1 MTLEDYRVECG
12 WSKTEMARQANMD
25 FSTFNKAMNGES
37 ISNRTADKLASAISK
52 RLGRPVRIPDIE
64 GLNIAS

>member
-25 FSTFNKAMNGES
+25 FNTFNKAMNGES
-37 ISNRTADKLASAISK
+37 IANRTADKLAIAIGK
-52 RLGRPVRIPDIE
+52 RLGRTIRISDIE
-64 GLNIAS
+64 GLNISK